1 MYYLIQVWW
10 CMPVILALRRLIY
23 EDLTFKARLGY
34 IARLHW
40 KKEGDGEGRKKRKM
54 KEKTKRREK
63 TMIVMSSKEK
73 LNHLLKQPHIDQ
85 Y

>member
-10 CMPVILALRRLIY
+10 CMPVILALGRLIH

-63 TMIVMSSKEK
+63 MIVMSSKEK
-73 LNHLLKQPHIDQ
+73 LIHLLKPPHIDQ